1 MVIVDRNLSREKIVG
16 HKGHMKW
23 FHEDKENREVLLLIN
38 EKQINKY
45 GDIVNIINHKES
57 FGRLCVDSIY
67 YIKDF
72 FEKYKGHKP
81 RVFLRQFTGN
91 LFNEYEV
98 ESWSVD
104 EEGLYVKFI

>member
-16 HKGHMKW
+16 FKGHMKW
-23 FHEDKENREVLLLIN
+23 YYEDKENNELLLLIN
-38 EKQINKY
+38 EKQTNKN
-45 GDIVNIINHKES
+45 GGTVNIINHKES
-57 FGRLCVDSIY
+57 FGRCCIDSID

-104 EEGLYVKFI
+104 DEGLYIKFI